1 MNPADLA
8 TQIDLWLRTQPRWVS
23 GAEICQRF
31 GITNERRLRSDKGKP
46 GLLSINCV
54 SSSTQGFKHI
64 RFADADEFTECDRE
78 DRKHNVS
85 RYLTLRARRNAW
97 KNERTGKRPEFREL
111 HTGQLVFV

>member
-1 MNPADLA
+1 MEAEDLA
-8 TQIDLWLRTQPRWVS
+8 TQIDLWLRTQPRWIS
-23 GAEICQRF
+23 GAEICERF
-31 GITNERRLRSDKGKP
+31 QVKERRLRSTNGKP

-64 RFADADEFTECDRE
+64 RFAGPDEFEECDRE
-78 DRKHNVS
+78 DRKHNIS

-97 KNERTGKRPEFREL
+97 KNECTGKRPQFQEL

>member
-1 MNPADLA
+1 MESAALA

-23 GAEICQRF
+23 GKEIAERF
-31 GITNERRLRSDKGKP
+31 SVDERKFRSANGKP

-54 SSSTQGFKHI
+54 SSSTKGFKHI
-64 RFADADEFTECDRE
+64 RFADPDEFHECDRE

-97 KNERTGKRPEFREL
+97 KNERTGKRPDYREL
-111 HTGQLVFV
+111 HTGQLVFA